1 MIRFLIK
8 NNLNFD
14 KRGKDI
20 DLKEM
25 NIFSFPN
32 PLENNEPELA
42 TGVKDIFSV
51 RPEHAS
57 INLEVFLQVRFL
69 LCKKSNH
76 IANMKMK
83 FNKWSSLVFHP
94 PI

>member
-1 MIRFLIK
+1 MLTK
-8 NNLNFD
+8 G
-14 KRGKDI
+14 GKDI

-25 NIFSFPN
+25 KLFSFPN

-57 INLEVFLQVRFL
+57 INLEVFLQVRFF

-76 IANMKMK
+76 MKMK
-83 FNKWSSLVFHP
+83 FNKRSSLVFHP
-94 PI
+94 SI